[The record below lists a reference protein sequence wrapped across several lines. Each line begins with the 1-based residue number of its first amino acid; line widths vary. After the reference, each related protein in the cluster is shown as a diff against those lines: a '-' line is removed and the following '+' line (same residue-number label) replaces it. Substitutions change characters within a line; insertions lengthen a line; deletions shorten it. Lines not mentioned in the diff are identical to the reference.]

1 MQTAE
6 QTLLDLK
13 YLLMEAKQKCVPLLA
28 LLSIS
33 TRSRSLARGGGQE
46 ADAPDVRCP
55 TPCRVPPF
63 LLSIEDPNLG
73 ADGKPVGCTNCG
85 GASPLPLPSTSL
97 KRPARLTLDSPSARA
112 CVGLGH
118 TIRNCPKLEENQ
130 RRTMAGFGRGGEG
143 GY

>member
-13 YLLMEAKQKCVPLLA
+13 YLLMEAKQKCVPRLFPNSFPYHLDE
-28 LLSIS
+28 
-33 TRSRSLARGGGQE
+33 GGQE

-112 CVGLGH
+112 CAGLGH